1 MTVFL
6 IFALMKEKEL
16 FDKVSYKCSKAVTRA
31 YSTSFSLAIN
41 FLDKEL
47 IRPIHSVYGFVR
59 FADEIVDSFHN
70 FNKPELLKR
79 FSDETK
85 LAIKDG
91 ISLNPILNS
100 FQQTVNNYKIEQE
113 LIDVFLC
120 SMEMDLE
127 KKHHDR
133 KSFDDYVLGSAEAV
147 GLMCLRIFCKGD
159 EELYQSL
166 KHPAMKLGAAFQ
178 KVNFLRD
185 MKADNQKLGR
195 IYFPELQ
202 MENFNEQ
209 TKLQLESEIEADYS
223 EGFAG
228 IKGLPKERRFAVYMV
243 YVYYYSLFKKIKN
256 TPIAGVLNGRIR
268 ISNPR
273 KYALLAGAYFR
284 HSLNLI

>member
-1 MTVFL
+1 
-6 IFALMKEKEL
+6 MKEKEL
-16 FDKVSYKCSKAVTRA
+16 FDNVSYKCSKAVTRA

-41 FLDKEL
+41 FLDKEF
-47 IRPIHSVYGFVR
+47 IRPIHSIYGFVR

-70 FNKPELLKR
+70 YNKPELLKR
-79 FSDETK
+79 FSAETK

-100 FQQTVNNYKIEQE
+100 FQQTVNKYKIEEE
-113 LIDVFLC
+113 LIDVFLR

-159 EELYQSL
+159 EQFYQSL

-185 MKADNQKLGR
+185 MKADNQNLGR

-202 MENFNEQ
+202 IENFNEQ
-209 TKLQLESEIEADYS
+209 IKQQLESEIETDYR

-228 IKGLPKERRFAVYMV
+228 IMQLPKESRFAVYMV

-256 TPIAGVLNGRIR
+256 TNSSGILNGRIR

-284 HSLNLI
+284 HSFNLI

>member
-1 MTVFL
+1 
-6 IFALMKEKEL
+6 MKEKDL
-16 FDKVSYKCSKAVTRA
+16 FDTVSYKCSKAVTRA

-41 FLDKEL
+41 FLDNEL
-47 IRPIHSVYGFVR
+47 IRPIHAIYGFVR
-59 FADEIVDSFHN
+59 FADEIVDSFHE

-79 FSDETK
+79 FSAETK

-100 FQQTVNNYKIEQE
+100 FQQTVNKYKIEEE
-113 LIDVFLC
+113 LINLFLN

-127 KKHHDR
+127 KKNYDR

-147 GLMCLRIFCKGD
+147 GLMCLRIFCNGN
-159 EELYQSL
+159 EQQYQSL

-185 MKADNQKLGR
+185 MKADNQNLGR

-202 MENFNEQ
+202 IENFNEQ
-209 TKLQLESEIEADYS
+209 VKKELENEIESDYA
-223 EGFAG
+223 EGYLG
-228 IKGLPKERRFAVYMV
+228 IKQLPKASRFAVYMV

-256 TPIAGVLNGRIR
+256 TPTAGILNGRIR
-268 ISNPR
+268 ISNPK

>member
-1 MTVFL
+1 
-6 IFALMKEKEL
+6 MKEKDL
-16 FDKVSYKCSKAVTRA
+16 FDNVSYKCSKAVTSA

-41 FLDKEL
+41 VLHKDL
-47 IRPIHSVYGFVR
+47 IRPIHAVYGFVR
-59 FADEIVDSFHN
+59 FADEIVDSFHE

-79 FSDETK
+79 FSAETK
-85 LAIKDG
+85 QAIKDG

-100 FQQTVNNYKIEQE
+100 FQQTVNRYKIEEE
-113 LIDVFLC
+113 LIDVFLH

-127 KKHHDR
+127 KKNHDR
-133 KSFDDYVLGSAEAV
+133 KSFDEYVLGSAEAV

-159 EELYQSL
+159 EQQYQTL

-185 MKADNQKLGR
+185 MKADNQNLGR
-195 IYFPELQ
+195 IYFPGLQ

-209 TKLQLESEIEADYS
+209 VKRELEQEIENDYH
-223 EGFAG
+223 EGYAG
-228 IKGLPKERRFAVYMV
+228 IMQLPKESRFAVYMV
-243 YVYYYSLFKKIKN
+243 YVYYYSLFKKIKS
-256 TPIAGVLNGRIR
+256 TPTEGVMNGRIR

-273 KYALLAGAYFR
+273 KYALLAAAYFR

>member
-1 MTVFL
+1 
-6 IFALMKEKEL
+6 MKEKDL
-16 FDKVSYKCSKAVTRA
+16 FDTVSYKCSKAVTRA

-41 FLDKEL
+41 FLDNEL
-47 IRPIHSVYGFVR
+47 IRPIHAIYGFVR
-59 FADEIVDSFHN
+59 FADEIVDSFHE

-79 FSDETK
+79 FSAETK

-100 FQQTVNNYKIEQE
+100 FQQTVNKYKIEEE
-113 LIDVFLC
+113 LINLFLN

-127 KKHHDR
+127 KKNYDR

-147 GLMCLRIFCKGD
+147 GLMCLRIFCNGN
-159 EELYQSL
+159 EQQYQSL

-185 MKADNQKLGR
+185 MKADNQNLGR

-202 MENFNEQ
+202 IENFNEQ
-209 TKLQLESEIEADYS
+209 VKKELENEIESDYA
-223 EGFAG
+223 EGYLG
-228 IKGLPKERRFAVYMV
+228 IKQLPKASRFVVYMV

-256 TPIAGVLNGRIR
+256 TPTAGILNGRIH
-268 ISNPR
+268 ISNPK

>member
-1 MTVFL
+1 MPTVHP
-6 IFALMKEKEL
+6 
-16 FDKVSYKCSKAVTRA
+16 
-31 YSTSFSLAIN
+31 FSLAIN
-41 FLDKEL
+41 FLDNEL
-47 IRPIHSVYGFVR
+47 IRPIHAIYGFVR
-59 FADEIVDSFHN
+59 FADEIVDSFHE

-79 FSDETK
+79 FSAETK

-100 FQQTVNNYKIEQE
+100 FQQTVNKYKIEEE
-113 LIDVFLC
+113 LINLFLN

-127 KKHHDR
+127 KKNYDR

-147 GLMCLRIFCKGD
+147 GLMCLRIFCNGN
-159 EELYQSL
+159 EQQYQSL

-185 MKADNQKLGR
+185 MKADNQNLGR

-202 MENFNEQ
+202 IENFNEQ
-209 TKLQLESEIEADYS
+209 VKKELENEIESDYA
-223 EGFAG
+223 EGYLG
-228 IKGLPKERRFAVYMV
+228 IKQLPKASRFAVYMV

-256 TPIAGVLNGRIR
+256 TPTAGILNGRIR
-268 ISNPR
+268 ISNPK